1 MWNLMKQVKVS
12 DEFLLGISFSISI
25 MYTHNHRAAIYLYI
39 FPGDVI
45 VTVQNSEF
53 NKNGDYCF
61 IPECEDD
68 VESTECLDAVVLLD
82 SSCIDDGELDLD
94 DGFDIDE
101 VDGGTLVVTI
111 IDSQAIG
118 NLDEGFDF
126 DAENG
131 LVETAFVKVTASNNF
146 NEGIK
151 VSSEEGDVVV
161 AIKESTVIGNLDD
174 GMQLESEGTG
184 LLTVLIED
192 TEVSGSKKADVKVEQ
207 ETDVS
212 LGTLE
217 IIGGS
222 ISAAGVA
229 TKNMDLN

>member
-1 MWNLMKQVKVS
+1 MT
-12 DEFLLGISFSISI
+12 SFSWAYHFSFSLC
-25 MYTHNHRAAIYLYI
+25 MCTHNHPAAILKI

-126 DAENG
+126 DAEDG
-131 LVETAFVKVTASNNF
+131 AVATAFQKVTASDNF

-151 VSSEEGDVVV
+151 VSSGEGGDVLVT
-161 AIKESTVIGNLDD
+161 IKESTVIGNLDD
-174 GMQLESEGTG
+174 GMTFESEGTG
-184 LLTVLIED
+184 LLAVLIED
-192 TEVSGSKKADVKVEQ
+192 TEVSGSRKADVKVEQ

>member
-1 MWNLMKQVKVS
+1 M
-12 DEFLLGISFSISI
+12 
-25 MYTHNHRAAIYLYI
+25 
-39 FPGDVI
+39 
-45 VTVQNSEF
+45 
-53 NKNGDYCF
+53 
-61 IPECEDD
+61 
-68 VESTECLDAVVLLD
+68 
-82 SSCIDDGELDLD
+82 D

-101 VDGGTLVVTI
+101 ADDGSLLVNI

-184 LLTVLIED
+184 LLAVLIEN

-207 ETDVS
+207 ETDVP

>member
-1 MWNLMKQVKVS
+1 M
-12 DEFLLGISFSISI
+12 
-25 MYTHNHRAAIYLYI
+25 
-39 FPGDVI
+39 
-45 VTVQNSEF
+45 
-53 NKNGDYCF
+53 
-61 IPECEDD
+61 
-68 VESTECLDAVVLLD
+68 
-82 SSCIDDGELDLD
+82 D

-126 DAENG
+126 DAEDG
-131 LVETAFVKVTASNNF
+131 AVATDFQKVTASDNF

-151 VSSEEGDVVV
+151 VSSGEGGDVLVT
-161 AIKESTVIGNLDD
+161 IKESTVIGNLDD
-174 GMQLESEGTG
+174 GMTFESEGTG

-207 ETDVS
+207 ATDVS

-229 TKNMDLN
+229 TKNMDLNLN

>member
-1 MWNLMKQVKVS
+1 M
-12 DEFLLGISFSISI
+12 
-25 MYTHNHRAAIYLYI
+25 
-39 FPGDVI
+39 
-45 VTVQNSEF
+45 
-53 NKNGDYCF
+53 
-61 IPECEDD
+61 
-68 VESTECLDAVVLLD
+68 
-82 SSCIDDGELDLD
+82 D

-101 VDGGTLVVTI
+101 ADDGSLLVNI

-151 VSSEEGDVVV
+151 VSSGGVGDVVV
-161 AIKESTVIGNLDD
+161 TIKESTVIGNLDD

-207 ETDVS
+207 AESNVS

>member
-1 MWNLMKQVKVS
+1 MLPYYNTS
-12 DEFLLGISFSISI
+12 
-25 MYTHNHRAAIYLYI
+25 
-39 FPGDVI
+39 PGDVI
-45 VTVQNSEF
+45 VNVQNSEF

-68 VESTECLDAVVLLD
+68 VQSTECLDAVDLLD

-101 VDGGTLVVTI
+101 ADGGVLLVTI
-111 IDSQAIG
+111 IDSQASD

-126 DAENG
+126 DAEDG
-131 LVETAFVKVTASNNF
+131 AVETTFEKVTASDNF

-151 VSSEEGDVVV
+151 VSSGEGGDVLVT
-161 AIKESTVIGNLDD
+161 IKESTVIRNLDD

-184 LLTVLIED
+184 LLAVLIEN

-207 ETDVS
+207 ADISTS
-212 LGTLE
+212 LFALE

-222 ISAAGVA
+222 IDAAGVK

>member
-1 MWNLMKQVKVS
+1 M
-12 DEFLLGISFSISI
+12 
-25 MYTHNHRAAIYLYI
+25 
-39 FPGDVI
+39 
-45 VTVQNSEF
+45 
-53 NKNGDYCF
+53 
-61 IPECEDD
+61 
-68 VESTECLDAVVLLD
+68 
-82 SSCIDDGELDLD
+82 
-94 DGFDIDE
+94 
-101 VDGGTLVVTI
+101 VTI
-111 IDSQAIG
+111 IDSQASD

-126 DAENG
+126 DAEDG
-131 LVETAFVKVTASNNF
+131 PVSTTFEKVTASDNF

-151 VSSEEGDVVV
+151 VSSGEGGDVLV

-184 LLTVLIED
+184 LLAVLIEN

-207 ETDVS
+207 ATDVS